1 MDNLRGFF
9 FLLLTNHK
17 EDIQRAITSPEIE
30 WEKLRETCFIL
41 IEHDSLK
48 IYRLFSNGC
57 RGFMNDPIVSRT
69 GSNSLL
75 LRLLIA
81 NYKLT

>member
-1 MDNLRGFF
+1 MDNLRGFS

-30 WEKLRETCFIL
+30 WEKLRETWFIL

-48 IYRLFSNGC
+48 I
-57 RGFMNDPIVSRT
+57 
-69 GSNSLL
+69 
-75 LRLLIA
+75 
-81 NYKLT
+81 